1 MSGSLVT
8 CRGITSGIR
17 GMKHGVLRPTLVL
30 LDDLQDIESASN
42 PTQVQ
47 KIMDIINK
55 DVMPLAGEE
64 RLSVL

>member
-1 MSGSLVT
+1 
-8 CRGITSGIR
+8 
-17 GMKHGVLRPTLVL
+17 MKHGVLRPTLVL